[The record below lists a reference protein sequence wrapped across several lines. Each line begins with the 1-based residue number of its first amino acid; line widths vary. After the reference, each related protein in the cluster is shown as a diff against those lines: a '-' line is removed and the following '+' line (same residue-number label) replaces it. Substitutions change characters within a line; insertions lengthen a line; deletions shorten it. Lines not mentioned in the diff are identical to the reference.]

1 MSKGYLVM
9 AQAGYVRNAEALAES
24 IQLSQSKVS
33 NISIITDQEVSK
45 ELFDQIIPLPRE
57 DLSSN
62 SQWKI
67 HNRVYFKDLTPY
79 DETVIL
85 DADMLFLSDVSHW
98 WELFRHYD
106 ILTTNKVLT
115 YRGTNINSSP
125 YRKTFVENN
134 LLDLYSAFTYFKKN
148 SEITDQFFKVL
159 KSIIQ
164 NWNTWT
170 ERYTPEYRQKFESI
184 DLAMAIA
191 AKVLG
196 IEDRIVSNLDYPCF
210 THMKVGCQDWSQNS
224 LYDQWNELIGFYKS
238 DNDVSVGAF
247 RQTGIL
253 HYVIKDLV

>member
-9 AQAGYVRNAEALAES
+9 AQSGYAKNAEALAES
-24 IQLSQSKVS
+24 IKLSQSNVNS
-33 NISIITDQEVSK
+33 ISIITDQDVSQD
-45 ELFDQIIPLPRE
+45 LFEHVIKLPAE
-57 DLSSN
+57 DLSGN
-62 SQWKI
+62 NQWKI

-98 WELFRHYD
+98 WDLFRHYD
-106 ILTTNKVLT
+106 ILVTNRVST
-115 YRGTNINSSP
+115 YRGTEIESSP

-134 LLDLYSAFTYFKKN
+134 LPELYSAFTYFKKD
-148 SEITDQFFKVL
+148 SETVDQFFKLL

-164 NWNTWT
+164 NWSHWT

-196 IEDRIVSNLDYPCF
+196 IEDQIVSNISYPSF
-210 THMKVGCQDWSQNS
+210 THMKVGCQGWNQNS
-224 LYDQWNELIGFYKS
+224 LYDRWHDLIGFYKNKNS
-238 DNDVSVGAF
+238 VSVGAF
-247 RQTGIL
+247 QQTGIL
-253 HYVIKDLV
+253 HYVTKDLV